1 MNLTAKIFL
10 FLCLALVWLAP
21 MPVQAQA
28 ANQRLKAPVIAI
40 LDMRVVKRDSIS
52 GKAVQA
58 FLNGKR
64 RAHKDL
70 IAAEEKALRSAW
82 EELSRQRSILSPQAF
97 QVRERAFREKETAAK
112 RKIVALEQALQRDLR
127 ATLIEV
133 DKIVGEKMRP
143 IIDQVIE
150 SKGID
155 IIMANQDLIY
165 AKATYNITGE
175 ILKGIDK
182 VLPSLDV
189 QALANKALQK
199 KKP

>member
-1 MNLTAKIFL
+1 MKPAAKIFL
-10 FLCLALVWLAP
+10 SLCLALVWLAP
-21 MPVQAQA
+21 LPAHSQA
-28 ANQRLKAPVIAI
+28 AGQQLKAPVIAI

-52 GKAVQA
+52 GKAVQN

-64 RAHKDL
+64 RAHKEL
-70 IAAEEKALRSAW
+70 IGAEEKVLRSAW

-143 IIDQVIE
+143 IIDQVIANR
-150 SKGID
+150 GID
-155 IIMANQDLIY
+155 ILIANQDLIY
-165 AKATYNITGE
+165 FKPAYNITGE

-182 VLPSLDV
+182 ALPRLNV
-189 QALANKALQK
+189 EALANKALKK